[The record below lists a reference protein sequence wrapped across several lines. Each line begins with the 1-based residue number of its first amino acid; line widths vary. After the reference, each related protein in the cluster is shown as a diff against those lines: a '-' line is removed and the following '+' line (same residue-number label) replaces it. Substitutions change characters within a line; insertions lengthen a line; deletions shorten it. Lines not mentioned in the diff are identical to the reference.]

1 MYKTSNLPAFG
12 GLITAELEGIV
23 AKALPI
29 VKLSGSSPW
38 IPVICPDLLSK
49 DCENIL
55 LKTCLLL
62 ICPDLLS
69 KECNNIVL
77 KTCLLFSSW
86 DKGLFKMSMTRIP
99 SRVFKKAWLSPVQ
112 SCHVNYGNHYSCKM

>member
-1 MYKTSNLPAFG
+1 MSLDKILNMAASG

-49 DCENIL
+49 DCENI
-55 LKTCLLL
+55 
-62 ICPDLLS
+62 
-69 KECNNIVL
+69 VL
-77 KTCLLFSSW
+77 KTCLL
-86 DKGLFKMSMTRIP
+86 
-99 SRVFKKAWLSPVQ
+99 
-112 SCHVNYGNHYSCKM
+112 

>member
-1 MYKTSNLPAFG
+1 MSLDKILNIPVSG

-49 DCENIL
+49 DCKNAIL
-55 LKTCLLL
+55 K
-62 ICPDLLS
+62 DMFD
-69 KECNNIVL
+69 VY
-77 KTCLLFSSW
+77 FSAAGSW
-86 DKGLFKMSMTRIP
+86 
-99 SRVFKKAWLSPVQ
+99 
-112 SCHVNYGNHYSCKM
+112 